1 MSTPAF
7 LELNYKST
15 GQGQPLV
22 LLHGLFGSLE
32 NLGLLS
38 RALAEQYQVYAV
50 DLPNH
55 GRSPHT
61 ERTSLPLMAQQVKD
75 WMDAKGLNK
84 AILVGHS
91 LGGKVAMELALTYPE
106 SVVSLVVIDI
116 APVAYPPSH
125 GDVFAG
131 LSSLDPASLG
141 SRSDA
146 DLLLLRYVPEPAV
159 RSFLLKNL
167 VRQDQQFAWRMNFA
181 VLQRDYGA
189 MLQANRV
196 DAMFPGPVLFL
207 KGENSSYIRAE
218 HEADMRSRFPAA
230 GVKIVADT
238 GHWLHAEKP
247 SLTQRLL
254 IKFLQQKPS

>member
-1 MSTPAF
+1 MSTPSL
-7 LELNYKST
+7 LELNYKCI

-38 RALAEQYQVYAV
+38 RALAEEFQVYAV

-61 ERTSLPLMAQQVKD
+61 ERTSLPLMARQVKD
-75 WMDAKGLNK
+75 WMAAKGLDK
-84 AILVGHS
+84 VILVGHS

-106 SVVSLVVIDI
+106 SIVSLTVIDI
-116 APVAYPPSH
+116 SPVSYPPSH

-131 LSSLDPASLG
+131 LGSLDLARLG

-146 DLLLLRYVPEPAV
+146 DLLLHRYVPEPAV

-167 VRQDQQFAWRMNFA
+167 VRQEQQFTWRMNFA

-189 MLQANRV
+189 MLQANRA
-196 DAMFPGPVLFL
+196 DAVFAGPVLFL
-207 KGENSSYIRAE
+207 KGESSSYIRAD
-218 HEADMRSRFPAA
+218 HEADIRARFPAA
-230 GVKIVADT
+230 GVKIVAEA

-247 SLTQRLL
+247 SLVQRLL
-254 IKFLQQKPS
+254 MKFLQQ